1 MDFGPR
7 FLPRASW
14 ALGDP
19 PGPLLRSSIMLENA
33 RGGPGRNH
41 EQASGIGR
49 SNVEDEDREARAALD
64 RLLTRRR
71 FIERA
76 TAGTLIIAFGGGLWL
91 LRDDLTRE
99 AKAQTRG
106 DGRPR
111 LPPGQ
116 RVISKLKPMGGDEGD
131 PSPGKFRLRVHGEV
145 EAPFSL
151 GFAELVALPQVE
163 LALDVHCV
171 TGWSVLGAR
180 FKGVR
185 VKDLAERAKVKPSAR
200 YVVFEGAHGYTA
212 NVPLREALK
221 PEVIVAHRLDGDPL
235 PRAHGAPVRGLLPDL
250 YFWKSA
256 KWLTGIRFAR
266 RDEPGY
272 WETRGYHNRGD
283 PWKEE
288 RYG

>member
-1 MDFGPR
+1 M
-7 FLPRASW
+7 
-14 ALGDP
+14 
-19 PGPLLRSSIMLENA
+19 SSN
-33 RGGPGRNH
+33 
-41 EQASGIGR
+41 
-49 SNVEDEDREARAALD
+49 EDSVDLEARRALE
-64 RLLTRRR
+64 RLLARRR

-76 TAGTLIIAFGGGLWL
+76 VAGSVLVAFGGGLWL

-99 AKAQTRG
+99 ARAQTRS
-106 DGRPR
+106 DGRTR

-116 RVISKLKPMGGDEGD
+116 RVIERLKPMGGEAGD
-131 PSPGKFRLRVHGEV
+131 SRPGRFRLRVHGEV
-145 EAPFSL
+145 EHPFEL
-151 GFAELVALPQVE
+151 GLAELLALPQAE

-185 VKDLAERAKVKPSAR
+185 VKDLAERAKPRAGVR
-200 YVVFEGAHGYTA
+200 HVIFEAAHGYTS
-212 NVPLREALK
+212 NVPLRDALS
-221 PEVIVAHRLDGDPL
+221 PRALLAHRLDGNPL
-235 PRAHGAPVRGLLPDL
+235 PRAHGAPVRAIVPDL

-272 WETRGYHNRGD
+272 WETRGYNNHGD

-288 RYG
+288 RYA